1 MYAGVCMCV
10 HFFFVLSS
18 SGFCYIFWVYV
29 LYCVCFCVQCFRV
42 NMAMIRSPRW
52 NKQKNVQNTHNLT
65 FHNTTTTK
73 NNSQQYGVP
82 KQFPLVVKCIGIS
95 RECFVLIWY
104 QWESDDND
112 DDHTPILW
120 RWWWRMET
128 LPCVSQWR
136 NNNHI
141 FWSWRWNEK
150 EAINS
155 PNTHRLPFSI
165 SKEESRELE
174 NESQYYKNIATVTI
188 TSIVGWA
195 VTAAK
200 ATVMAT
206 ETVTVT
212 QTASKSASK
221 EDKHIKFD

>member
-1 MYAGVCMCV
+1 MYVWA
-10 HFFFVLSS
+10 FFCVLSS
-18 SGFCYIFWVYV
+18 SGFCFIFWVY
-29 LYCVCFCVQCFRV
+29 CVCLCVQCFRV

-65 FHNTTTTK
+65 FRNTTTTK
-73 NNSQQYGVP
+73 INSQQYGVP
-82 KQFPLVVKCIGIS
+82 KPFPLVVKCIGIS
-95 RECFVLIWY
+95 KECFVLIWY

-112 DDHTPILW
+112 NGDDHTKW
-120 RWWWRMET
+120 RWRWRIET

-174 NESQYYKNIATVTI
+174 NESQYYTNIANI
-188 TSIVGWA
+188 TTIVGRA

-206 ETVTVT
+206 ETVTVTVT